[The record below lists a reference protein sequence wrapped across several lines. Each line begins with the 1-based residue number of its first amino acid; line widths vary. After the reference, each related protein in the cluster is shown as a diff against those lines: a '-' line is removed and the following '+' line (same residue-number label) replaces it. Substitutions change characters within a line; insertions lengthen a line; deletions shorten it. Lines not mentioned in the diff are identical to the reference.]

1 MVVKSDL
8 IQQPKEIDLKVELV
22 DLEIDKVVED
32 LEDLET
38 MIDKDQQLTSVM
50 KIKQLKKELLL
61 VLQEKKYN
69 CDYL

>member
-1 MVVKSDL
+1 
-8 IQQPKEIDLKVELV
+8 V

>member
-1 MVVKSDL
+1 MVVKSGL

-61 VLQEKKYN
+61 VLQGKKYN

>member
-1 MVVKSDL
+1 MAVKSDL